1 MLLHTLLNKT
11 IFALEVFTV
20 LRLLLLVYQ
29 ILRIF
34 YPRKLSQP
42 FVAFLQ
48 VLIPFKIMF
57 GVQLLIFP
65 SFVFFIKGGGK
76 IIL

>member
-20 LRLLLLVYQ
+20 LRPLYLVYQ

-34 YPRKLSQP
+34 YPLKLSQP

-57 GVQLLIFP
+57 GYPVINFSL
-65 SFVFFIKGGGK
+65 FFI
-76 IIL
+76 LY